1 MYRSA
6 PQPQRS
12 PIAVAIA
19 VVVAIGVGILWGFFP
34 LWSFWFAIGCGFGIA
49 EGIVRFAHVTRG
61 STYQVIGMIGVV
73 LCVVISR
80 VVMANHAGIDLG
92 NLGGTLAGN
101 RIDSPRATQQFNNLR
116 VDIPNLVYVALA
128 LAIPWVRFR

>member
-1 MYRSA
+1 MYDTTA
-6 PQPQRS
+6 QRI
-12 PIAVAIA
+12 PIAVAVA

-49 EGIVRFAHVTRG
+49 EGIARFAHVTRG
-61 STYQVIGMIGVV
+61 STYQAIGMIGVA

-80 VVMANHAGIDLG
+80 VVIANRLGIG
-92 NLGGTLAGN
+92 FGSLGGTLASN
-101 RIDSPRATQQFNNLR
+101 RIDSPAAAQQIGDLAIN
-116 VDIPNLVYVALA
+116 IPNIVYIALA

>member
-1 MYRSA
+1 MYRST
-6 PQPQRS
+6 PQRT
-12 PIAVAIA
+12 PIAVAVA

-49 EGIVRFAHVTRG
+49 EGIVRFANVTRG
-61 STYQVIGMIGVV
+61 STYQAIGMIGVV

-80 VVMANHAGIDLG
+80 TVIANRFGIGFDD
-92 NLGGTLAGN
+92 LGGTFAST
-101 RIDSPRATQQFNNLR
+101 RIDSPTAGRQIGRLAI
-116 VDIPNLVYVALA
+116 DIPNIVYIALA